1 MNKNVL
7 RVFALCVSILFCYV
21 PKTHAWDDSP
31 GGPNDYGFKSYSP
44 SRGLNGPSTY
54 DYSTYGGSA
63 SQNDQ
68 RDETKNPELLK
79 QAAETAAA
87 IADPVRKAEALG
99 RVAQAT
105 AQAGNETK
113 NPELLKQAAE
123 TAAAIADPFYKAA
136 ALQAVARVTA
146 QAGSETK
153 NPELLKQA
161 AETAAAIADPVRK
174 AEALQAVAQTA
185 AKLGHWRQALDY
197 ARRNSYDEGKA
208 NAVIAILQVWYGVD
222 EKKD

>member
-1 MNKNVL
+1 MPADQLMLRRNLRRFVL
-7 RVFALCVSILFCYV
+7 RTLAAAVLIFIFG
-21 PKTHAWDDSP
+21 P
-31 GGPNDYGFKSYSP
+31 GLIWLYSP
-44 SRGLNGPSTY
+44 WGQIQLVKWDIAKLSRG
-54 DYSTYGGSA
+54 
-63 SQNDQ
+63 NDQ
-68 RDETKNPELLK
+68 QTLVGLAKGFPFAGYRE
-79 QAAETAAA
+79 QAAEAAAA
-87 IADPVRKAEALG
+87 IADPARKAEALQA
-99 RVAQAT
+99 VAQAT
-105 AQAGNETK
+105 AQAGDANRAA
-113 NPELLKQAAE
+113 ELLKRAAE

-161 AETAAAIADPVRK
+161 AEAAAAIAVPTRK
-174 AEALQAVAQTA
+174 VEALGAVAQTA

-208 NAVIAILQVWYGVD
+208 NALIAILQVWYGVD

>member
-21 PKTHAWDDSP
+21 PMTHAWDDSP

-79 QAAETAAA
+79 QAAETTAA
-87 IADPVRKAEALG
+87 IADPANKAWALG

-105 AQAGNETK
+105 AQAGDANR
-113 NPELLKQAAE
+113 AA
-123 TAAAIADPFYKAA
+123 
-136 ALQAVARVTA
+136 
-146 QAGSETK
+146 
-153 NPELLKQA
+153 ELLKQA